1 MAKAEQQIADAVEV
15 QFLRHLNDAFA
26 DRLEAVLLY
35 GSYVHGSF
43 RAKVSDVNVLVLL
56 SEADPEALGRLSRS
70 MGKLMRKYHITP
82 LILSSGE
89 FARSSD
95 VFPMEYLDIRD
106 RHRVLY
112 GDDPTLVL
120 SIDDKNLRHQ
130 IEHQMRGNLISLRQ
144 LVLAAHGRKRMLER
158 ELSQWYGRVA
168 AVFRG
173 LLRLTEADEVPS
185 EPRALVSKVNEVL
198 GLEPG
203 PFMRLIAFREGR
215 TEDADTLA
223 RDLLTRLGELV
234 RIVDAMER

>member
-15 QFLRHLNDAFA
+15 QFLRHLKDAFA
-26 DRLEAVLLY
+26 DRLEAVVLY

>member
-1 MAKAEQQIADAVEV
+1 MAKAEERIAEAVEV
-15 QFLRHLNDAFA
+15 EFLRHLKDAFA
-26 DRLEAVLLY
+26 DRLDAVVLY
-35 GSYVHGSF
+35 GSYVQGSF
-43 RAKVSDVNVLVLL
+43 QPKVSDVNVLVLL
-56 SEADPEALGRLSRS
+56 SEADPEALGHLSRS

-82 LILSSGE
+82 LILSSEE

-112 GDDPTLVL
+112 GKDPTLVL

-144 LVLAAHGRKRMLER
+144 LVLAARGRKRILGR
-158 ELSQWYGRVA
+158 ELCQWYGRVA

-173 LLRLTEADEVPS
+173 LLRLTEADKVPS

-198 GLEPG
+198 GLESG
-203 PFMRLIAFREGR
+203 PFMRLIAFRDGQSD
-215 TEDADTLA
+215 DADKLA
-223 RDLLTRLGELV
+223 RDLLTRLGELT